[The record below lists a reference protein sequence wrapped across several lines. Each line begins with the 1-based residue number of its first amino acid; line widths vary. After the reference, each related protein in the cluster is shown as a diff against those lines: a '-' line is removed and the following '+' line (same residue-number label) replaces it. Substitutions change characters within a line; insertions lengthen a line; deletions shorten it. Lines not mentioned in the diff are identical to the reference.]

1 MPAPDPLPRD
11 PLRYLSGEEIL
22 VGDCVRIAEDHNGV
36 VLAVFRPGTQEGRDW
51 SCPNGGVLVDDERF
65 GLCTWPKPDEDLE
78 LVSHAPLR
86 PAAEPLRQ

>member
-1 MPAPDPLPRD
+1 MTAPDPLSRD

-22 VGDCVRIAEDHNGV
+22 VGDCVRIADHNGV
-36 VLAVFRPGTQEGRDW
+36 VLAVFRPGTKEGRDW
-51 SCPNGGVLVDDERF
+51 SCPNGGFLVDDERI
-65 GLCTWPKPDEDLE
+65 GLCTWKTPDEDLE